1 MDLIGI
7 NMKDSTQKGK
17 YIVVADYVN
26 LARDMDCRQL
36 GICES
41 NPERKCC

>member
-1 MDLIGI
+1 MGLIGI
-7 NMKDSTQKGK
+7 NMMDSIQKEK

-26 LARDMDCRQL
+26 LARDTDCLQL

-41 NPERKCC
+41 NIEKEYC